1 MNIISGGD
9 FLKHRRKRYR
19 SNKSKSV
26 FGAFVLAVVVILFII
41 SLIRLEKAVR
51 PTAELQAQQIA
62 RNSTNRIIS
71 ETVSQYIAE
80 NECSYSNF
88 SAILYDSSGR
98 VASVE
103 ALTQNI
109 NRVQSELSAEIN
121 KQLINSRKASAEIPL
136 GNLSGSYLLTGK
148 GPKVKV
154 KVCPI
159 GTAVVKLKGS
169 FDSAGINQT
178 QHRIYAEISADISSS
193 TAIYNFETEA
203 EFEYLIAETIIVGD
217 VPDYTVKAWSEN
229 YHE

>member
-1 MNIISGGD
+1 MNGGD

-19 SNKSKSV
+19 SNKSI
-26 FGAFVLAVVVILFII
+26 FGAFVLAVVVILFIVA
-41 SLIRLEKAVR
+41 LIRLEKAVR
-51 PTAELQAQQIA
+51 PAAELQAEQIS
-62 RNSTNRIIS
+62 RNTANRIIS
-71 ETVSQYIAE
+71 ETVSRYINE

-121 KQLINSRKASAEIPL
+121 DRLVNSKTATAEIPL
-136 GNLSGSYLLTGK
+136 GTLSGSYLLAGK

-154 KVCPI
+154 KICPV
-159 GTAVVKLKGS
+159 GTADVKLKGT

-178 QHRIYAEISADISSS
+178 MHRIYAEISADISSS
-193 TAIYNFETEA
+193 AAIYNFETET
-203 EFEYLIAETIIVGD
+203 EFEYLIAETVIVGD
-217 VPDYTVKAWSEN
+217 VPDYTVKAWSESFR
-229 YHE
+229 E